1 MLDSVMIPASQT
13 IDSLNLWCKILL
25 RGMKEAEFDLST
37 RQTAILLSVYLG
49 ANPHSVKS
57 LSEELG
63 ISKAAVC
70 RAVDVLSG
78 HGLLKRKRGETD
90 KRQVTLTKTIKG
102 MIFLSDMAEIIRN
115 ETAEKQN
122 IAA

>member
-1 MLDSVMIPASQT
+1 MNDSVMIPASQT
-13 IDSLNLWCKILL
+13 IDSLNLWCKVLL

-49 ANPHSVKS
+49 ANPHSVKT

-63 ISKAAVC
+63 ISKAAIC
-70 RAVDVLSG
+70 RATDVLCG
-78 HGLLKRKRGETD
+78 HGLLKRRRGEAD

-115 ETAEKQN
+115 EASEKTSL
-122 IAA
+122 AA